1 MAHKFLNYMLNEKV
15 AYDNFVNYVG
25 YQPPQLGINA
35 KTLFEDEVLPPNLRS
50 AVVTREAYANG
61 NAYLTLTPEGQ
72 RRWDR
77 GWAKFRTS

>member
-1 MAHKFLNYMLNEKV
+1 M
-15 AYDNFVNYVG
+15 NFVG
-25 YQPPQLGINA
+25 YQPPQNSIDA
-35 KTLFEDEVLPPNLRS
+35 ASLFKDEILPPNLRS

-61 NAYLTLTPEGQ
+61 NAYLTLTAEGQ